1 MTKLLITWCLISLV
15 LACVVSAAPAV
26 PAKKV
31 HAQTRAEVID
41 GIMLTVAQ
49 EAGNAKDATVTNE
62 LAAIFKF
69 IAGNHPASVNAVNA
83 IVQISRD
90 PTAKIDAHLGQT
102 IFGKY
107 PEYKAAATQL
117 DNLVKSP
124 SVSSQAIAAFIPIAL
139 AQPEQSRWN
148 DAEKYV
154 KEATK
159 DKKAKPANVADS
171 LYKQQMKHSLNFA
184 TKANAKWVV
193 DGSIAA
199 MLAASGGDMIDT
211 STFNHHLTE
220 SHAFY
225 LKDTQ
230 DTVIVL

>member
-1 MTKLLITWCLISLV
+1 MRLLITWCLLSLA
-15 LACVVSAAPAV
+15 LLCVVSAAPT
-26 PAKKV
+26 KKV
-31 HAQTRAEVID
+31 HAKTRAEVID
-41 GIMLTVAQ
+41 GILLSVAQ

-69 IAGNHPASVNAVNA
+69 ITGNHPASVNAVNA

-107 PEYKAAATQL
+107 LEYKAAAKQL

-124 SVSSQAIAAFIPIAL
+124 SVSIQTVAAFIPIAL

-148 DAEKYV
+148 DAEKYA

-159 DKKAKPANVADS
+159 NKKAKPADIADS
-171 LYKQQMKHSLNFA
+171 LYKQQTKHSLNFL
-184 TKANAKWVV
+184 TKANVKWVV

-199 MLAASGGDMIDT
+199 ILAAGGGDMIDT
-211 STFNHHLTE
+211 VTFNKHLTQ
-220 SHAFY
+220 SHNFF
-225 LKDTQ
+225 LKDTK

>member
-1 MTKLLITWCLISLV
+1 MIRLFIVWCLISLALV
-15 LACVVSAAPAV
+15 CIVSAAPAR
-26 PAKKV
+26 KV
-31 HAQTRAEVID
+31 HAHTRAEVID
-41 GIMLTVAQ
+41 GILLTVAK

-62 LAAIFKF
+62 LAAVFKF

-90 PTAKIDAHLGQT
+90 PKAKIDAHLGQT

-107 PEYKAAATQL
+107 PEYKAAAKQL

-124 SVSSQAIAAFIPIAL
+124 SVSSQAVAAFIPIAL
-139 AQPEQSRWN
+139 AQPEQSRLI

-159 DKKAKPANVADS
+159 NKKAKAADVADS
-171 LYKQQMKHSLNFA
+171 LYKQQMKHSLNFV
-184 TKANAKWVV
+184 TKANVKWVV

-211 STFNHHLTE
+211 SAFNQHLTQ
-220 SHAFY
+220 SHNFY
-225 LKDTQ
+225 LKDTKN
-230 DTVIVL
+230 TVIVL

>member
-1 MTKLLITWCLISLV
+1 MKALLILHICI
-15 LACVVSAAPAV
+15 VSAA

-31 HAQTRAEVID
+31 HASTRAEVID

-49 EAGNAKDATVTNE
+49 EAGNTKDATVTNE

-90 PTAKIDAHLGQT
+90 PKAKIDAHLGQT
-102 IFGKY
+102 VFGKY
-107 PEYKAAATQL
+107 PEYKAAAKQL
-117 DNLVKSP
+117 DSLVKSP
-124 SVSSQAIAAFIPIAL
+124 SVSSQTIAAFIPIAL

-159 DKKAKPANVADS
+159 NKKATPADVADS

-211 STFNHHLTE
+211 STFNQHLMQ
-220 SHAFY
+220 SHGFY

-230 DTVIVL
+230 NTVIVL